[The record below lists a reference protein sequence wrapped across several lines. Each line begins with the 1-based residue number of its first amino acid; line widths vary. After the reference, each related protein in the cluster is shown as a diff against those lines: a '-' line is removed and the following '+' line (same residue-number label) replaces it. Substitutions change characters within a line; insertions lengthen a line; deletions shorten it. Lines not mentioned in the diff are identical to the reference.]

1 MKCCTIF
8 FIWSKRIMTNG
19 TLVYLFRDGEILL
32 AMKKRG
38 FGVGMWNG
46 AGGKVKDGES
56 VRDAAVRETQEEIG
70 VTPTLGESHGA
81 IDFTDP
87 DGSRW
92 TVHVFRTTEFTGEP
106 TESEEMRPQWFPIEE
121 IPYDLCWDDDR
132 YWLPLLIE
140 GKKFTARVVLGADG
154 KVAEHEVKEM

>member
-1 MKCCTIF
+1 
-8 FIWSKRIMTNG
+8 MTNG

-38 FGVGMWNG
+38 FGEGMWNG

-56 VRDAAVRETQEEIG
+56 VREAAVRETQEEIG
-70 VTPTLGESHGA
+70 VTPQLSEPHGT

-92 TVHVFRTTEFTGEP
+92 TVHVFRTETFGGEP
-106 TESEEMRPQWFPIEE
+106 GESEEMRPQWFSVED
-121 IPYDLCWDDDR
+121 IPYDQCWDDDR
-132 YWLPLLIE
+132 YWLPLLIS
-140 GKKFTARVVLGADG
+140 GKKFSARVVLGPNG
-154 KVAEHEVKEM
+154 KVAEHEIIERQ